1 MDIYYI
7 SGTHW
12 DREWY
17 QTYQGFRVRLVK
29 MVDKL
34 IDVLENEDT
43 YGVFHFDGQTI
54 VLEDYLEIMPENKER
69 LKKLIQSGKIKIGP
83 WYCMPDEFLVSGESL
98 IKNLKKGMEISKEY
112 NTKALNCGYIC
123 DIFGH
128 IAQMPQIFKK
138 LGIDNAVIWRGI
150 GDDKIPM
157 FFDWVSPDGSSV
169 KTVRLNPDN
178 GYASFTVDVLGR
190 DESKIPYLTDDVLK
204 KNLKSH
210 IDTEIKR
217 ANLPYLYLSDALD
230 HISCHENTAH
240 YIELIKEL
248 YPEAN
253 VHHVSMEKL
262 FEEIKDLPVPEY
274 KGEIY
279 EFKKTHD
286 GPTIFNTL
294 SSRYK
299 IKKANDNLQNFI
311 EIWISPLYAFK
322 RTNMPKSYLELAY
335 TFLLRNHPHDSICG
349 CSLDRVHENMMYR
362 FNQCEEILTEIFDRF
377 KLDATH
383 TADGF
388 EKVIRIFNPLPYS
401 VEKFC
406 EFNVCF
412 EEDYPKFY
420 MEGMGYEKINGFKI
434 YDENGSEVEY
444 SVTDINTDR
453 NIRVVDQIFKR
464 ADVYTVSLNVKLRPM
479 GDTYYKIVP
488 CGVPVRYFGN
498 EAYITKKIDNEHI
511 SVTVNC
517 DGSINL
523 TDKATDTEYKN
534 LISPVSCGEI
544 GDGWIH
550 VSPASDFYSA
560 STSAFVE
567 VTESSAVKTTI
578 KITQTMRLPKTVIND
593 KRGYH
598 RSGEYVNLDIVSFVT
613 AGKNDRYVS
622 VKTIVNNT
630 AENHRLSLIFP
641 SGTANGEY
649 SVNQAFAFVKRKIVD
664 FNRFK
669 NYFERPTKYMQNNGI
684 IYTKDENKG
693 LAVISEGGFHEG
705 GVDRD
710 GNIVFTLFRAFS
722 NFYMTNGE
730 TESNALEKMEFNY
743 IIMPLDKNIKN
754 TDIQRRQDVLR
765 AGTEYVEY
773 NGKCETGSTY
783 GIEFLDESFV
793 YSTAYRTKDNS
804 VGIRIYNAENENVK
818 GKIRLPDGIKDA
830 VITDFNDNVIK
841 KCETDGNILHLSL
854 GPFEIVTLSL
864 K

>member
-112 NTKALNCGYIC
+112 NTKSLNCGYIC

-401 VEKFC
+401 VEKFY

-613 AGKNDRYVS
+613 AGKNDSYVS

-693 LAVISEGGFHEG
+693 LAVISEGGLHEG

-773 NGKCETGSTY
+773 NGKCEIGSTY

-804 VGIRIYNAENENVK
+804 AGIRIYNAENENVK